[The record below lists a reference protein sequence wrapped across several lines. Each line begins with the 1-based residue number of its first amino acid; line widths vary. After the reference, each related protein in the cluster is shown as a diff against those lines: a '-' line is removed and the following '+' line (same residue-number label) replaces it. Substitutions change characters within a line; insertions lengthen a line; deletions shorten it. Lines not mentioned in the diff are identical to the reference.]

1 MIGFIGCSGCLQRS
15 AGILQGDEHNQK
27 RLLAKIHRK
36 IGLTVSFC
44 VFFFQRPFGLGTSQ
58 VSKLPE
64 LHFFNFF
71 TTAFQCRAAA
81 RGGFGLGEGHG
92 LITNGRHTQLWLL
105 HRRHSPQWTAGGR
118 QRLCVVAAWGPALL
132 KQSCICA
139 RSRRK
144 GERDSGQN
152 GERVFGLSFLRG
164 DGRLASR

>member
-92 LITNGRHTQLWLL
+92 RMGSSQTVATRSFGFCTGVTHHSGLQAAASGCALWPL
-105 HRRHSPQWTAGGR
+105 GG
-118 QRLCVVAAWGPALL
+118 QR
-132 KQSCICA
+132 
-139 RSRRK
+139 
-144 GERDSGQN
+144 
-152 GERVFGLSFLRG
+152 F
-164 DGRLASR
+164 